1 MRAAAAAAKPS
12 CGEARRASQ
21 RACRVES
28 SRDVMRACEFVL
40 PDGKGKGGES
50 GSDCCLVNG
59 N

>member
-40 PDGKGKGGES
+40 PDEKEREENQ
-50 GSDCCLVNG
+50 DLTVV
-59 N
+59 